1 LFGHLLIP
9 FLGLLSR
16 EVKRRRLL
24 LGFWAVWLLA
34 FHWLDMY
41 WLVMP
46 NLDAD
51 RLPLGPI
58 DLCLLVGI
66 GGLYLAGVLTAA
78 GDRPLVPLKDPRLG
92 ESLAFENT

>member
-1 LFGHLLIP
+1 M
-9 FLGLLSR
+9 
-16 EVKRRRLL
+16 V
-24 LGFWAVWLLA
+24 LGFWAVWLLV

-46 NLDAD
+46 NLGAD

-66 GGLYLAGVLTAA
+66 GGLYLAGVLAAA
-78 GDRPLVPLKDPRLG
+78 GGRPLVPLKDPRLG
-92 ESLAFENT
+92 ESLAFENV